1 MIRKVCLTGIVVL
14 SLMTGLWG
22 YDLGVI
28 GGFLSQPSDTLV
40 GFSGSTRLIVPGL
53 KLEFE
58 MYKILETPGSTI
70 STGVKFNP
78 KLGKISLYGILGV
91 GTGFEKLN
99 FDFDQYRVFTFL
111 GFGIHI
117 YLMEILSIRGDMRF
131 YNYSDLNRNRLSA
144 GIFLHL

>member
-1 MIRKVCLTGIVVL
+1 MIRKGCLTGVVL
-14 SLMTGLWG
+14 LVMMTGLQG

-40 GFSGSTRLIVPGL
+40 GFSGSTRLLVPGL

-58 MYKILETPGSTI
+58 MFKVLETPGSTI

-78 KLGKISLYGILGV
+78 KIGKISLYGILGV

-99 FDFDQYRVFTFL
+99 FDFDQYRVFTL
-111 GFGIHI
+111 MGFGLHI
-117 YLMEILSIRGDMRF
+117 YLLEILSIRGDMRF
-131 YNYSDLNRNRLSA
+131 YNYTDVNRSRLSA